1 MKEYVIAFIVSIL
14 SFFIPVVPL
23 LLLVGL
29 FICLDTI
36 LGIWACKRQGEKITS
51 HKLSAMIPKMFLYQ
65 GAVMTGYLVDVFLLG
80 EFIGLVF
87 DIPLLFTKLIAMT
100 LIFIEGVS
108 LDENWQKIKGK
119 TFIQSFKEMV
129 FQVTSLKKDIQNL
142 GED

>member
-36 LGIWACKRQGEKITS
+36 LAIWACKRQGEKITS

-87 DIPLLFTKLIAMT
+87 DIPMLFTKLIAMT

-129 FQVTSLKKDIQNL
+129 FQVTSLKKDIQKL

>member
-129 FQVTSLKKDIQNL
+129 FQVTSLKKDIQKL
-142 GED
+142 GKD

>member
-1 MKEYVIAFIVSIL
+1 MKEYVIAFFVSIL
-14 SFFIPVVPL
+14 SFFMPVVPL

-36 LGIWACKRQGEKITS
+36 LAIWAAKKQGEKITS
-51 HKLSAMIPKMFLYQ
+51 HKLSALIPKMFLYQ
-65 GAVMTGYLVDVFLLG
+65 GAVMSGYLVDVFLLG

-119 TFIQSFKEMV
+119 TLISSFKEMIAKT
-129 FQVTSLKKDIQNL
+129 TSLKKDIQNMT
-142 GED
+142 ED